1 MGREK
6 EKKGRGNKTK
16 GKVKG
21 GEEGKKAEGRKKGI
35 GKGRRKERGTGRERW
50 YPTFWYKVTPMSAS
64 DIHTRRIGL
73 ATRNQS
79 AIFMMSIN

>member
-21 GEEGKKAEGRKKGI
+21 GEEWKKVRKEKGMR
-35 GKGRRKERGTGRERW
+35 KGRRKERGTGRERW
-50 YPTFWYKVTPMSAS
+50 YPTFWYRVTPVRVS
-64 DIHTRRIGL
+64 
-73 ATRNQS
+73 Q
-79 AIFMMSIN
+79 